1 MKMNRILKATIGTDK
16 PFSILPGLLLA
27 VAVMLA
33 SIFLTDYLGDWLKSA
48 FNLTHSPVSMFL
60 LAIVLGIA
68 IRNIIPLPPSFEAG
82 IKFCMA
88 KLLRLGIILMGIRLS
103 IIAVAKIGAVAVIVT
118 TLCVFFGIVLSLL
131 LARLFG
137 VNNRLAGLI
146 AAGTSICGVSAIVA
160 TSPVID
166 AKEEETAYAISIVT
180 IFGLVAVAAYPYL
193 VELIFGFNVAQAGIF
208 IGTAV
213 HDTSQVTGAALIY
226 DQLWRPKT
234 IADIAITTKLVRNTF
249 LVLVVP
255 ILGFFYSRQK
265 SEAAESTPKAGLLK
279 YFPVFVL
286 GFIAMAVFRSIG
298 DILVAGDSG
307 QFLFWSAESWSTFCG
322 MVKDGATYL
331 LATAIAAVGL
341 NTNIRKLAKLSFSPL
356 LAGLAAATAVAL
368 ISFTLV
374 SLLGPM
380 LSNWLAS

>member
-1 MKMNRILKATIGTDK
+1 MHVKDTWKTVLGNDNPLRL
-16 PFSILPGLLLA
+16 LPGLLLA
-27 VAVMLA
+27 VSVMLS
-33 SIFLTDYLGDWLKSA
+33 SIFLTDYFSDWLTSA

-60 LAIVLGIA
+60 LAIIAGIA
-68 IRNIIPLPPSFEAG
+68 VRNLIHLPAIFDVG

-88 KLLRLGIILMGIRLS
+88 RLLRLGIIFMGIRLS
-103 IIAVAKIGAVAVIVT
+103 IVAVAKIGAVAVIVT
-118 TLCVFFGIVLSLL
+118 SLCVFFGIVLSLL

-193 VELIFGFNVAQAGIF
+193 VELLFGFNIAQAGIF

-265 SEAAESTPKAGLLK
+265 SESAEATPKAGLLK

-298 DILVAGDSG
+298 DILVSGDSG
-307 QFLFWSAESWSTFCG
+307 QFLFWSAESWNTFCG
-322 MVKDGATYL
+322 MVKDAATYL
-331 LATAIAAVGL
+331 LAVAIAAVGL

-374 SLLGPM
+374 SILGPM
-380 LSNWLAS
+380 LSNWLVG